1 MKILQ
6 STYIKKCKQKLLK
19 KQVVEKSSIN
29 ILLCISWSAL
39 KKSLPELSDL
49 IYYFVLIWQTNS
61 KTNVYILNIHPQM
74 LIKKTQPA
82 VNCDEK
88 CVTVIAPYPKIHN
101 TQVTLY

>member
-1 MKILQ
+1 MQKKSILYYALRDLSR
-6 STYIKKCKQKLLK
+6 ST
-19 KQVVEKSSIN
+19 
-29 ILLCISWSAL
+29 L
-39 KKSLPELSDL
+39 KKSLPESSDL
-49 IYYFVLIWQTNS
+49 IYYFVLIWQTNN
-61 KTNVYILNIHPQM
+61 KINVYISNIHPQI